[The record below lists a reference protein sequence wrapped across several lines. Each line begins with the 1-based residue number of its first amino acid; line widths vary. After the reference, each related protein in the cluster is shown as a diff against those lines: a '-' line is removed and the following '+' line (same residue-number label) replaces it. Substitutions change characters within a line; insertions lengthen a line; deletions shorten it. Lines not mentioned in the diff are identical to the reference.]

1 MISKEN
7 EYINNTY
14 RQTKAHNFDN
24 IAFES
29 VCVANAFGSFII
41 IVDDKS
47 ERNTRERERERKN
60 ALSSLVYPF
69 VFLTYIEYIVLLI
82 RPY

>member
-47 ERNTRERERERKN
+47 ERNTREGERKN

-69 VFLTYIEYIVLLI
+69 VFLTYIEYIVLLLI